1 MGDRRVDTTPR
12 GTLFCDPMNAE
23 IGSQFRIVGLA
34 RSPDREGALAHLD
47 ADRGFA
53 LVARGSMAVTDVI
66 DPTIW
71 VREKLAVALAA
82 SGDSEDT
89 ALKRVI
95 GGIRS
100 IHAELMRRPERDRAW
115 ISAMVVLLSGDDGVA
130 ISAGDCPCFRYRDG
144 LLSRLRRGADDEQA
158 GPPKGALGS
167 EPQVRIEVVPLQ
179 PRPGDL
185 YLLSTRP
192 LRDGELAA
200 LTRDLGS
207 ARDGAQLL
215 RAGIEGSSDRGRV
228 ALRVLDGDEDA
239 TLAARAEVLP
249 PPHSAGAHGR
259 DEPDEPA
266 TLDIEPLVPES
277 ARFENA
283 LTEQALSYGDLESPE
298 SPEDPEY
305 QEELGLVVDSA
316 TLPPGVPGAVTGRM
330 TPEASLFE
338 DGAATLDETEPVI
351 DEAGPPMLDAE
362 GAILEESPRAA
373 ERADEAEPFAAGAPP
388 AEPRAPRAATLAP
401 VDEERPWY
409 EPLALIVG
417 GALAIIALALLV
429 RAILPGIVNPRGE
442 SGPPPAG
449 VAPVRGSVDFL
460 SDPPGATVRVDGVPL
475 DGRTPIQSVAL
486 DAGIHRIELDW
497 GPAGVWRDTLEIA
510 AGTSLVVHPAIHGA
524 LSFVSSE
531 PGRVLDVYLD
541 GAYVGT
547 TPMKLE
553 GVVVGRHLVRF
564 GGPGLAATAQEVD
577 VLRDASVEMIGNP
590 GAVPENGRLTV
601 RSALLTD
608 AGFEASRNEP
618 VWVDGLARGATPLT
632 LDLKPGTH
640 SVRVVRRN
648 FPAQVSILDVK
659 PGGEHFVTAEFGARS
674 EEPLRFEPPASY
686 SISNPSPLTIAL
698 PEREWDPSMALWL
711 YAAAPGGSFQAK
723 RMTRLEEGE
732 RTFAALLPPEVTRNS
747 ARQVRFYFKA
757 TGTAGR
763 ELYSEIVTIPIRD

>member
-1 MGDRRVDTTPR
+1 MAARPD
-12 GTLFCDPMNAE
+12 LFCEPMNAE
-23 IGSQFRIVGLA
+23 IGSQLRIVGLA

-53 LVARGSMAVTDVI
+53 LVVRGSMALTDVI

-71 VREKLAVALAA
+71 VREKLTVALAT
-82 SGDSEDT
+82 GSEAEEP

-95 GGIRS
+95 GAIRS
-100 IHAELMRRPERDRAW
+100 IHAELMRRPEPDRAW

-130 ISAGDCPCFRYRDG
+130 ISAGDCPCLRYRDG
-144 LLSRLRRGADDEQA
+144 LLSRLKRGSDEAVA

-179 PRPGDL
+179 PRAGDL

-215 RAGIEGSSDRGRV
+215 RAGIEGASDRGRV
-228 ALRVLDGDEDA
+228 AIRVLDADEDA
-239 TLAARAEVLP
+239 TLAARADALP
-249 PPHSAGAHGR
+249 PPVGATHSIEE
-259 DEPDEPA
+259 DERAALEIEQLEP
-266 TLDIEPLVPES
+266 
-277 ARFENA
+277 
-283 LTEQALSYGDLESPE
+283 EQALSDVDLEPLE
-298 SPEDPEY
+298 TDAVPI
-305 QEELGLVVDSA
+305 VVSDSA
-316 TLPPGVPGAVTGRM
+316 TLPPGLPGAVTGR
-330 TPEASLFE
+330 TSIE
-338 DGAATLDETEPVI
+338 DDTSIEEERSTEGI
-351 DEAGPPMLDAE
+351 DESEDFAPMLEEELAVLEEADVAPESYADEPPVAEYPREPAARAGPT
-362 GAILEESPRAA
+362 
-373 ERADEAEPFAAGAPP
+373 
-388 AEPRAPRAATLAP
+388 APRTATLAP

-429 RAILPGIVNPRGE
+429 RAILPGILNPRGDNGR
-442 SGPPPAG
+442 SPA
-449 VAPVRGSVDFL
+449 VAPAQGSVDFL
-460 SDPPGATVRVDGVPL
+460 SDPPGALVRVDGVAL
-475 DGRTPIQSVAL
+475 EGRTPISSAAL
-486 DAGIHRIELDW
+486 DVGIHRVEVDW

-510 AGTSLVVHPAIHGA
+510 AGTSLVVHPAIHGS
-524 LSFVSSE
+524 LSFRSAE
-531 PGRVLDVYLD
+531 PARVLDIYLD
-541 GAYVGT
+541 GTYVGT
-547 TPMKLE
+547 TPLALDH
-553 GVVVGRHLVRF
+553 VVVGRHLVRF
-564 GGPGLAATAQEVD
+564 GGPGVAATAQEVD
-577 VLRDASVEMIGNP
+577 VLRDAPVELVGNP
-590 GAVPENGRLTV
+590 GAIPENGRLTV

-632 LDLKPGTH
+632 LDVKPGTH

-648 FPAQVSILDVK
+648 FPPQVSILDVK

-674 EEPLRFEPPASY
+674 EEPLRFEPPPSY
-686 SISNPSPLTIAL
+686 SISNPSPMTIAL

-732 RTFAALLPPEVTRNS
+732 RTFAALLPPEVTRNA
-747 ARQVRFYFKA
+747 ARQARFYFKA

-763 ELYSEIVTIPIRD
+763 ELYSEIYTVPIRD